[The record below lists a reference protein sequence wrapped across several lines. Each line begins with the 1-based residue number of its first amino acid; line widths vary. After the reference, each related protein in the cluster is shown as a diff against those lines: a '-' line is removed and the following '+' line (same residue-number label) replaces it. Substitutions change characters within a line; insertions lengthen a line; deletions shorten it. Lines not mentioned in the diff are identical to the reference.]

1 MGSPGAGDEKLG
13 PDAVR
18 GGELA
23 DDDLEGV
30 TGGSANNPIVG
41 SAAKEDTSA
50 ANLLFN
56 PGV

>member
-1 MGSPGAGDEKLG
+1 MRSADAGDEKLG

-30 TGGSANNPIVG
+30 TGGCVNSGLVG
-41 SAAKEDTSA
+41 SAAKEDAPA
-50 ANLLFN
+50 ANLFS